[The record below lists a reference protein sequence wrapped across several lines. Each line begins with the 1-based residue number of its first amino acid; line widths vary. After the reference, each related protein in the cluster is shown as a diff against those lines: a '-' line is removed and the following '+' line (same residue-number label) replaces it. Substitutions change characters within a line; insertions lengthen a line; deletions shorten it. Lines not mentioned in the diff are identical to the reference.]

1 MPVNA
6 AFFFACP
13 IAAGKKRQRPAGAR
27 SARRVAIT
35 DSAPR
40 KPSADSRNPP
50 TKKPA
55 PFSAFFDP
63 VSTAT
68 HLNRPESS
76 PFGTST
82 FTALF
87 ALIFV
92 RSFAIPESAWQP
104 IT

>member
-13 IAAGKKRQRPAGAR
+13 IAAGRKAMTSR
-27 SARRVAIT
+27 STISTPVAIT
-35 DSAPR
+35 DNAPR
-40 KPSADSRNPP
+40 KPSTDSRNPP

-68 HLNRPESS
+68 HLKRPESS